1 MNTQNF
7 EKKLIQ
13 MTKPEVNQ
21 LKHQDLLAKA
31 ITNAKDKSVVSWWWL
46 TIPLYITAMFLMK
59 SVYMPH
65 TSLISNIHEF
75 SIAQKISSI
84 IFFLIL
90 PIVFIFINFFSI
102 QNVYFLSGSPK
113 TLSFLKTIWLNI
125 IMIFF
130 SILILIIYLL

>member
-46 TIPLYITAMFLMK
+46 TIPLYIIVMFLMK
-59 SVYMPH
+59 SEYIPQQ
-65 TSLISNIHEF
+65 TLISNIHEF
-75 SIAQKISSI
+75 SKVQAISFI
-84 IFFLIL
+84 IFLLIL

-102 QNVYFLSGSPK
+102 QKVYFLSGSPK
-113 TLSFLKTIWLNI
+113 TLSFLKTIWWNI
-125 IMIFF
+125 LMIFF
-130 SILILIIYLL
+130 SILILIIYSL